1 MRKQKLYTLAAVSE
15 YVNSFGYIP
24 MDTIPGSL
32 IDTVILYHPNVIEVF
47 EETYINEWQSAY
59 RRHIYKRDLPKRF
72 VKALEALEEERQSND
87 F

>member
-15 YVNSFGYIP
+15 YVNSFEYIP
-24 MDTIPGSL
+24 MDVIPGAL
-32 IDTVILYHPNVIEVF
+32 IDTMILYHPNVTEVF

-72 VKALEALEEERQSND
+72 VKALETLEEEELNNVI
-87 F
+87 